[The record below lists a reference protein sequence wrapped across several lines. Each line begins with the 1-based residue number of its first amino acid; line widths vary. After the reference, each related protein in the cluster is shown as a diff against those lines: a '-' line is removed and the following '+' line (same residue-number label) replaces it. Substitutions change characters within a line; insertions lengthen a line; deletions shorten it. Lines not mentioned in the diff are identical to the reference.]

1 MSKQELQAYQANVER
16 WHQQRIDS
24 LLSEEGWLNLAG
36 LYWLEPGVNTFGT
49 GADRDIQFPEGSVS
63 PNAGIFMLINNRVTA
78 RFHPHANILVNGLKV
93 FEATIFDPESTE
105 KITMDHENY
114 RWIIIRREDKFGIR
128 LRDLKHPRLKK
139 FNGIERFPVNS
150 DFRFEATLQVSDTIR
165 TIEITNVLGQVTRQ
179 YSPGT
184 LRFAH
189 QGKSYTLDVIDE
201 GNGGD
206 YFVVFGDQTNG
217 KTTYDAGRFLYVP
230 RPGADGLVMLDFN
243 QSINPPCA
251 FSPFATC
258 PLPPPQNHIDLMVE
272 SGEKKFHLD

>member
-1 MSKQELQAYQANVER
+1 MSIQELKAYQQEVEN
-16 WHQQRIDS
+16 WHQQRVES

-63 PNAGIFMLINNRVTA
+63 PNAGILMLINNRVTA
-78 RFHPHANILVNGLKV
+78 RFHPDADILVNGSKV
-93 FEATIFDPESTE
+93 SEATVFDPESAE
-105 KITMDHENY
+105 KVIMDHENY

-139 FNGIERFPVNS
+139 FKGIERFTVNP

-165 TIEITNVLGQVTRQ
+165 TIAITNVLGQTTQQR
-179 YSPGT
+179 SAGT
-184 LRFAH
+184 LRFIY
-189 QGKSYTLDVIDE
+189 QGQLNQLDVIDE

-206 YFVVFGDQTNG
+206 YFIVFGDQTNG

-230 RPGADGLVMLDFN
+230 RPGTDGVVMLDFN
-243 QSINPPCA
+243 RSFNPPCA

-258 PLPPPQNHIDLMVE
+258 PLPPPQNHLDLMVE
-272 SGEKKFHLD
+272 AGEKKFHLD